1 MQRDATILIKVLQS
15 MGRDVHG
22 EMCNKYAISTFYH
35 EKGKCIHYLIH
46 ILYSYCL
53 KYKQYN

>member
-15 MGRDVHG
+15 MGKDVHG

-46 ILYSYCL
+46 IL
-53 KYKQYN
+53 